1 MDIGRVVAL
10 AAVRH
15 GCEVGGIRLDHE
27 PLERHGGDDLRR
39 AARVL
44 EGDRPVERE
53 HPPQRQQLPRHLNR
67 ARKAVEHARH
77 PRELANDGHR
87 VGVGVAV
94 VDDNREGQLLRKRH
108 LAAQHVLLQLARGI
122 FRPVVVQP
130 DLADGD
136 DLRPRGERAQIVN
149 LRGGEVVAVF
159 RVDANGGIDV
169 RKARGKLHRRA

>member
-1 MDIGRVVAL
+1 MSQPSRRSSPHPRAL
-10 AAVRH
+10 HFLSSGGKETASYSFGGKYLRRCSLSGDGYAA
-15 GCEVGGIRLDHE
+15 LL
-27 PLERHGGDDLRR
+27 LERHGGDDLRR

-136 DLRPRGERAQIVN
+136 DLRPRG
-149 LRGGEVVAVF
+149 G
-159 RVDANGGIDV
+159 
-169 RKARGKLHRRA
+169 